1 MDRTTQFLNNLP
13 RVLNDDGGV
22 AERPTELVI
31 QNSIKF
37 INSLPLYYQKILD
50 PEDCITATTHG
61 TVTIDWYFRKNFISV
76 EIGNTK
82 IGWFSELPDG
92 SNSSSDGIA
101 IIESPPSDII
111 KSLDKIYNRKEFNK

>member
-13 RVLNDDGGV
+13 KVLNDDGGI
-22 AERPTELVI
+22 AERPSAAVI
-31 QNSIKF
+31 QNSINF
-37 INSLPLYYQKILD
+37 IRSIPTYYQRIID

-61 TVTIDWYFRKNFISV
+61 TITIDWYFRKNFVSV
-76 EIGNTK
+76 EIGHTK

-92 SNSSSDGIA
+92 SNSSSDGID
-101 IIESPPSDII
+101 IQEIPPSAII